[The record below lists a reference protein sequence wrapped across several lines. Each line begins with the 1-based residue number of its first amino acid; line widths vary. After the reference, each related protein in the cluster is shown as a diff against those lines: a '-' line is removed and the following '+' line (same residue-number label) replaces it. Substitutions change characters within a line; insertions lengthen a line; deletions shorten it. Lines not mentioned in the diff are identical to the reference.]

1 MNEAT
6 MHLKDPT
13 LLRTQAFVNGE
24 WVNAAS
30 GATHPVLNPAT
41 RDRLGTVPDMGAAET
56 RRAIEAAAAALPGW
70 ARLTAKERGAILRRW
85 YDLMMANQDDLA
97 LIMTAEQ
104 GKPLSESK
112 GEIAY
117 AASFVD
123 WFAEEGKR
131 LYGDVI
137 PTHQADK
144 RLLVL
149 RQPIGVVAAITPW
162 NFPAAMITRKA
173 GPALAAGCTFVCKPA
188 NQTPYSAL
196 AMAELGRR
204 AGIPAGVLSIVTGTN
219 AAAIGAEMTSNPIV
233 RKVTFTG
240 STAIGKKLMAQS
252 AGTLKKLSLEL
263 GGNAPFIVFEDADL
277 DAAVAGAITSK
288 YRNTGQTCVCANR
301 FLVQSSVYEAF
312 ASKLVDAVS
321 QLRVGDG
328 LKGVTDQGPL
338 IDEKALA
345 KVEEHIADAVS
356 KGGQIAHGGKR
367 HALGGTFFQPT
378 VVTNVTSDM
387 LMAREETFGPVAPL
401 FRFDTESQAIRMAND
416 TEFGLAS
423 YFYTRDLARS
433 WRVSEALEYGIVGLN
448 TGLISTEVAPFGGVK
463 ESGIGREGSRY
474 GILDYTELKY
484 VCVGGITH
492 EPL

>member
-1 MNEAT
+1 MQ
-6 MHLKDPT
+6 LKDPT

-41 RDRLGTVPDMGAAET
+41 GERLGTVPDMGAAET
-56 RRAIEAAAAALPGW
+56 RQAIEAASAALPAWG
-70 ARLTAKERGAILRRW
+70 RLTAKDRAGMLRRW
-85 YDLMMANQDDLA
+85 YDLMRANQDDLA

-104 GKPLSESK
+104 GKPLAESK

-117 AASFVD
+117 AASFIE

-131 LYGDVI
+131 VYGDVI

-188 NQTPYSAL
+188 QQTPYSAL
-196 AMAELGRR
+196 AMAELARR
-204 AGIPAGVLSIVTGTN
+204 AGIPAGVLNIVTGTS
-219 AAAIGAEMTSNPIV
+219 ATVIGAEMTSNPIV
-233 RKVTFTG
+233 RKITFTG
-240 STAIGKKLMAQS
+240 STAVGKKLMAQS

-263 GGNAPFIVFEDADL
+263 GGNAPFIVVEEADL
-277 DAAVAGAITSK
+277 DAAVAGAIASK

-301 FLVQSSVYEAF
+301 FLVQSSVYDAF

-338 IDEKALA
+338 IDAKALA
-345 KVEEHIADAVS
+345 KVEEHVADAVA
-356 KGGQIAHGGKR
+356 KGGQVALGGKR

-378 VVTNVTSDM
+378 VLTNVTSDM

-416 TEFGLAS
+416 TEFGLAA

-433 WRVSEALEYGIVGLN
+433 WRVAEALECGIVGLN

-484 VCVGGITH
+484 VCMGGIS
-492 EPL
+492 